1 MRRPCSKRIKYR
13 LSHPRNYAHQLYK
26 NMFYSIDVFLRRK
39 WEDIDHDL
47 ENSIAGALTSPSG
60 GDGDGDPLGL
70 GAIIECVALLLISL
84 HV

>member
-1 MRRPCSKRIKYR
+1 
-13 LSHPRNYAHQLYK
+13 
-26 NMFYSIDVFLRRK
+26 MFHSIDVFLRRK